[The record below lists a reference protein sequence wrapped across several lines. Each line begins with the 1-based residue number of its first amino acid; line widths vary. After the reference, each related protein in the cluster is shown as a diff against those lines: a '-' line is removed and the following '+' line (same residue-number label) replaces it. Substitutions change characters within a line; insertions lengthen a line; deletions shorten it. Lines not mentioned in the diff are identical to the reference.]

1 MEYESRRDADDAY
14 HEMHNKRIGRDD
26 LLKIEVPIPAGQAR
40 MHYLADLNP
49 SGPVRHLQ
57 HPGALI
63 LVLVVTLVQVADE
76 SDLPVADVH
85 QLLPVEAAVITL
97 RVKTTVVSATT
108 IDGTVTALE
117 APMTATGR

>member
-26 LLKIEVPIPAGQAR
+26 LLKIEVPIPARQAR
-40 MHYLADLNP
+40 LHNSANLNP

-63 LVLVVTLVQVADE
+63 LVLVVTLVQVVDE
-76 SDLPVADVH
+76 SDLPVADEH
-85 QLLPVEAAVITL
+85 QLLPVEAVVITL
-97 RVKTTVVSATT
+97 RVKTTVVSATM

>member
-1 MEYESRRDADDAY
+1 MK
-14 HEMHNKRIGRDD
+14 H
-26 LLKIEVPIPAGQAR
+26 
-40 MHYLADLNP
+40 

-85 QLLPVEAAVITL
+85 QPHPVEAAVITL
-97 RVKTTVVSATT
+97 RVKTIVVSATM

-117 APMTATGR
+117 APMIATVR

>member
-26 LLKIEVPIPAGQAR
+26 LLKIEVPIPARQAR
-40 MHYLADLNP
+40 LQCKANRNA

-85 QLLPVEAAVITL
+85 QPLPVEAAVTTL
-97 RVKTTVVSATT
+97 RVKKIVASATM
-108 IDGTVTALE
+108 IDGTVTVLE
-117 APMTATGR
+117 APMTATVR

>member
-26 LLKIEVPIPAGQAR
+26 LLKIEVPIPLRQAGLRYKANL
-40 MHYLADLNP
+40 YA

-63 LVLVVTLVQVADE
+63 LVLVVTRLQVADE

-85 QLLPVEAAVITL
+85 QPLPVEAAVITL
-97 RVKTTVVSATT
+97 RVRTTVASATM